1 MCGIFGIVFN
11 RNNIDIDL
19 KDSLIKLIK
28 LSERRG
34 KDSSGII
41 FYNNNKINSFKS
53 SIRASSLIKKKI

>member
-1 MCGIFGIVFN
+1 MCGIFGLVFN
-11 RNNIDIDL
+11 SNNLDIDL

-53 SIRASSLIKKKI
+53 STRASSLIKKKI